1 MARADKEANKAYNR
15 EYMRKKREAAKAAGI
30 ALASDEWRK
39 NNPDKSAEIDRR
51 YAERHPDRVKAKGE
65 RQRARRKELGIKQV
79 RTEEQKAANRAAM
92 AARREVARQQGAML
106 PSDEWK
112 LLNPERRREA
122 ERRWREK
129 NPELSRELVRRKQA
143 QRRSTPWGKINN
155 RIWPVLHAGIR
166 SCSEGMGKYNVA
178 IGYTWQ
184 TLRTHLEMQ
193 FTPEMSWDNWGSVWE
208 LDHIIPASSFKY
220 ESLDDPLFRE
230 CWALSNLRPLL
241 CSDNSAKGSKSPEH
255 QHQPRKPHG

>member
-1 MARADKEANKAYNR
+1 MARTDKEANKAYNR

-51 YAERHPDRVKAKGE
+51 YAARHPDRVKAKGE

-79 RTEEQKAANRAAM
+79 RTEEQKATNRETM
-92 AARREVARQQGAML
+92 AARREMARQQGAML

-112 LLNPERRREA
+112 FLNPERRREA

-155 RIWPVLHAGIR
+155 RIWPVLHSGVRCR
-166 SCSEGMGKYNVA
+166 STRIGKYNVA

-184 TLRTHLEMQ
+184 TLRMHLETQ
-193 FTPEMSWDNWGSVWE
+193 FTSEMTWENWGSVWE

-241 CSDNSAKGSKSPEH
+241 CTENAAKGSKLLNH
-255 QHQPRKPHG
+255 QYEPR